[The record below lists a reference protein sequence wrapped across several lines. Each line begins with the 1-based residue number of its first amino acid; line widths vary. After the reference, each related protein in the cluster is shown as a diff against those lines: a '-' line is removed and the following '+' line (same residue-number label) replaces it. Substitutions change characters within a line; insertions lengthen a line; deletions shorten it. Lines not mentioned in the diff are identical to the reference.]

1 MTNQLQGEVLFQ
13 GWSGTTAAD
22 WCYTPWMP
30 VRGDEATFGVEVLGR
45 ASSVNLNWNVETRTS
60 ESTSVEEMFTTD
72 ILSNAVGVKITAI
85 SDISVKAK
93 ELVRYKFRTG
103 DTASTTD
110 YVHFRALQP
119 SWQADR

>member
-1 MTNQLQGEVLFQ
+1 
-13 GWSGTTAAD
+13 
-22 WCYTPWMP
+22 MP